1 MAKTSKKAARKK
13 SSRRKPRTAGTRLIQ
28 GYGSEPGFP
37 ISLAMRAGD
46 FIFTS
51 AQGDHGF
58 NPADV
63 VYDRKGLVV
72 SDGNTLPPRSMAD
85 ETRATL
91 RCIEASL
98 KEAGCTLADV
108 VYDKKGLVVSDG
120 NTLPPRS
127 MADETRATLRCI
139 EASLKEAGCTLADVV
154 DTSVW
159 LRDPRDFAEM
169 NRAYGEFFI
178 ENQPTRSIFRIDFM
192 FDCRIEIKVTA
203 YRPLT
208 AAQRRSIARNSRT
221 RG

>member
-1 MAKTSKKAARKK
+1 MARTTKKAKAVKRGKK
-13 SSRRKPRTAGTRLIQ
+13 ARTAKRPLVQ

-46 FIFTS
+46 FVFTS

-58 NPADV
+58 DP
-63 VYDRKGLVV
+63 
-72 SDGNTLPPRSMAD
+72 
-85 ETRATL
+85 
-91 RCIEASL
+91 
-98 KEAGCTLADV
+98 ADV

-127 MADETRATLRCI
+127 MADETRATLRNL

-159 LRDPRDFAEM
+159 LRDPRDFHEM
-169 NRAYGEFFI
+169 NRAYAEFFTQ
-178 ENQPTRSIFRIDFM
+178 NQPTRSIFRIDFM

-203 YRPLT
+203 YKPI
-208 AAQRRSIARNSRT
+208 AARKVRR
-221 RG
+221 